1 MCYSLS
7 KNLFDLPYIVKVFRN
22 SMDQTHPS
30 VGQLP
35 SYAAEAMLKG
45 FWIRL
50 VAAILDSIILTV
62 IAVIISF
69 VLAAIAEILLGEG
82 AGVAT
87 FLLALLSFSIALL
100 LYKPLMEASEY
111 QGTFGKIILGIKVV
125 NQSGNR
131 LSVSESFL
139 RTIVYIGMLS
149 VPGLNI
155 IGLLGVIMI
164 GFTEQKQGLHDMLAK
179 TFVVSKDWAGPIPL
193 QDGFGA

>member
-1 MCYSLS
+1 M
-7 KNLFDLPYIVKVFRN
+7 
-22 SMDQTHPS
+22 T
-30 VGQLP
+30 
-35 SYAAEAMLKG
+35 
-45 FWIRL
+45 
-50 VAAILDSIILTV
+50 
-62 IAVIISF
+62 
-69 VLAAIAEILLGEG
+69 
-82 AGVAT
+82 
-87 FLLALLSFSIALL
+87 LLSFSIALL

-111 QGTFGKIILGIKVV
+111 QGTFGKIILGMKVV

-164 GFTEQKQGLHDMLAK
+164 GFTEQKQGLHDILAK